1 MAVQFGEPGDLGPL
15 GRVIIWESEEAA
27 NHASLFEEVQAL
39 RSQVNLAIED
49 GHTDVIYHVTGDI
62 LGA

>member
-27 NHASLFEEVQAL
+27 NHASLFEEVQA
-39 RSQVNLAIED
+39 RSGCSALMTHCFQVICEFFCKFA
-49 GHTDVIYHVTGDI
+49 
-62 LGA
+62 